1 MPLTNCTWSSEV
13 NYLMHTKFENDQVAT
28 LTTHSRQQMM
38 VVWLG

>member
-1 MPLTNCTWSSEV
+1 MPM
-13 NYLMHTKFENDQVAT
+13 YTKFENDQIAT